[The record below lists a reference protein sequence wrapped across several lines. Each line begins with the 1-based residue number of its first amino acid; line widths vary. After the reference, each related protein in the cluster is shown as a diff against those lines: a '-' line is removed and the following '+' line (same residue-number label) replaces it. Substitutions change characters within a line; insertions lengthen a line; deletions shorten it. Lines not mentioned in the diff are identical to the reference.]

1 MAYLV
6 LARKYRP
13 KNFDSVV
20 HQEHVTTTL
29 KNAVRLERVAHA
41 HIFTGPRGT
50 GKTTIARILAKCMN
64 CGKGPAENPCEECR
78 SCSEIKSG
86 CPSDVIEIE
95 GASNN
100 SVEQIREIR
109 ENLQYK
115 PTHSRYKI
123 YIIDEVHMLSTA
135 AFNALLK
142 SLEEPPSHIMF
153 MFATTEPH
161 KVPVTIMSRCQRHDL
176 KRVPLNILT
185 QHLEY
190 ICKSEE
196 INADPQDL
204 MNIAAAAE
212 GSVRDSMSILDQ
224 VISSSP
230 DSNLLPEHINW
241 VLGSSPFE
249 IIKDTLSAILNS
261 NRKKLIETISEL
273 YFSGTDL
280 KIFYQKIAEFLRH
293 TIILKIEDKNII
305 EIPENQKSELLSLSE
320 GFSVS
325 YLSRL
330 LDILLKEEIR
340 VRQSDNIRILLEI
353 IFLKLSE
360 IPESKSIE
368 ELLSRIEKL
377 KNTAGSQ
384 QPVLQTRENETLPA
398 KNNNIKQKTEKV
410 LTETET
416 DKETEPLPDKTAEPD
431 TGNKERIVSKD
442 IETLS
447 DSEKWNECIKEL
459 RKKNPSAG
467 NLLSTNSE
475 LVSVE
480 DQAINISAKGTGY
493 HLSRLKKEK
502 PVIEKE
508 AEKIFGKKIRLNI
521 NESFLDD
528 NKKKNDIRK
537 KEKIHI
543 NAQTN
548 QLVMSI
554 KDQMNGKVI
563 DEKIIENKK
572 NDSKEE

>member
-64 CGKGPAENPCEECR
+64 CGMGPAENPCEECR

-86 CPSDVIEIE
+86 SPSDVIEID

-185 QHLEY
+185 DHLEF
-190 ICKSEE
+190 ICKNEE
-196 INADPQDL
+196 IIAETQDL

-230 DSNLLPEHINW
+230 DSNLSPEHINW

-249 IIKDTLSAILNS
+249 VIKETLSAILNS
-261 NRKKLIETISEL
+261 NRKKLIETISQL

-280 KIFYQKIAEFLRH
+280 KIFYQKITEFLRH

-305 EIPENQKSELLSLSE
+305 EIPENQKSELISLSE

-377 KNTAGSQ
+377 KNTSGSQ
-384 QPVLQTRENETLPA
+384 QPALPEKDNKA
-398 KNNNIKQKTEKV
+398 YTTDNKAEKKTD
-410 LTETET
+410 TEVSV
-416 DKETEPLPDKTAEPD
+416 KETKPEPIPDEKAEPD
-431 TGNKERIVSKD
+431 TENNENIASKETKN
-442 IETLS
+442 LS
-447 DSEKWNECIKEL
+447 DPEKWEECIKEL
-459 RKKNPSAG
+459 RRKNPSAG

-475 LVSVE
+475 LISIE
-480 DQAINISAKGTGY
+480 DQTINILAKGTGY

-502 PVIEKE
+502 PVIEKT
-508 AEKIFGKKIRLNI
+508 AEKIFGEKIRLNI

-528 NKKKNDIRK
+528 NEKKNGIRE

-572 NDSKEE
+572 IDSKEE